1 MMPNSKIEAEDNH
14 LDDLPP
20 FMGTWNRMY
29 MLVLVVHVLFIAVF
43 YLITL
48 RLS

>member
-1 MMPNSKIEAEDNH
+1 MMSKPEPSTEEDH

-29 MLVLVVHVLFIAVF
+29 ILVLVVHVVFISIF

-48 RLS
+48 LLS